1 MFLAQGTA
9 NEKALGQEWWSTG
22 KDLVCG
28 GHAGKKCDLK
38 VRSPFCF
45 FLLQF
50 CSLLIHL
57 SFTSV
62 MVWFHLSASEM
73 KSLML
78 TVLSDVKASFLFGSF
93 SPSTIYEF
101 LGKDMRVLI
110 FFWYD
115 HIMLISLLSQSMRT

>member
-9 NEKALGQEWWSTG
+9 KAKAPGQEWWSTG
-22 KDLVCG
+22 KDLACG
-28 GHAGKKCDLK
+28 GHSGKIHDLK
-38 VRSPFCF
+38 VRSPLRC

-57 SFTSV
+57 SFTSL

>member
-22 KDLVCG
+22 KDLACG

-38 VRSPFCF
+38 VRSPFRF

-57 SFTSV
+57 FFTSV

-101 LGKDMRVLI
+101 LGKDMRILI
-110 FFWYD
+110 FFG
-115 HIMLISLLSQSMRT
+115 MTTLC